1 MVLSTLE
8 RMMTPYLKETMSKV
22 FHMDISAISTLL
34 ETWIFLDASSG
45 ELWLGSVGGVF
56 QVGAA

>member
-1 MVLSTLE
+1 MVLSTLG

-34 ETWIFLDASSG
+34 ETWSFLDASFG
-45 ELWLGSVGGVF
+45 ELWLGFVGEAFLV
-56 QVGAA
+56 AAF